1 VGSGN
6 YMWPRDRLQNCGG
19 NQTVQQFNEGGR
31 PPDELNRMGNRNPY
45 RATPGFT
52 SRKILSAQA
61 KQDIKIKPSFV
72 PFVWKGFL
80 VVLLGLVALGV
91 SFLFKSL
98 SLLGYAALGLIGLGL
113 LIMLIGV
120 VRRNAFTYLIT
131 DSDIVVK
138 RQLLRRS
145 VRRIPFSS
153 ISDVQVSQ
161 SIVGRLAKYGDV
173 VPVTK
178 SGYGLV
184 RGTEPGENIVA
195 EMANVPNP
203 DKVADLIM
211 SRLRSSKVT

>member
-1 VGSGN
+1 
-6 YMWPRDRLQNCGG
+6 
-19 NQTVQQFNEGGR
+19 
-31 PPDELNRMGNRNPY
+31 
-45 RATPGFT
+45 
-52 SRKILSAQA
+52 LSAEA

-72 PFVWKGFL
+72 PFAWKGFV
-80 VVLLGLVALGV
+80 VVLLGIAVYGA
-91 SFLFKSL
+91 SFLFGSPL
-98 SLLGYAALGLIGLGL
+98 SSVGSLLGYAALALIVIGLL
-113 LIMLIGV
+113 SVLIGV

-131 DSDIVVK
+131 DSDVVVK

-161 SIVGRLAKYGDV
+161 SIVGRLARYGDV

-184 RGTEPGENIVA
+184 RGTEPGENLVA

-211 SRLRSSKVT
+211 SKIRASKAT

>member
-1 VGSGN
+1 
-6 YMWPRDRLQNCGG
+6 M
-19 NQTVQQFNEGGR
+19 
-31 PPDELNRMGNRNPY
+31 
-45 RATPGFT
+45 
-52 SRKILSAQA
+52 
-61 KQDIKIKPSFV
+61 
-72 PFVWKGFL
+72 PFAWKGFI
-80 VVLLGLVALGV
+80 VVLLGVVFYGV
-91 SFLFKSL
+91 SFVFVFPLPSVDSFLRYASL
-98 SLLGYAALGLIGLGL
+98 ALIGLGFVGV
-113 LIMLIGV
+113 LIGV

-131 DSDIVVK
+131 DSDVVVK

-161 SIVGRLAKYGDV
+161 SIVGRLARYGDV

-195 EMANVPNP
+195 EMADVPNP

-211 SRLRSSKVT
+211 SRLRASKDT

>member
-1 VGSGN
+1 
-6 YMWPRDRLQNCGG
+6 
-19 NQTVQQFNEGGR
+19 
-31 PPDELNRMGNRNPY
+31 
-45 RATPGFT
+45 
-52 SRKILSAQA
+52 LSAEA

-72 PFVWKGFL
+72 PFAWKGFV
-80 VVLLGLVALGV
+80 VVLLGIVVYGV

-98 SLLGYAALGLIGLGL
+98 FLLGYAALGLVGLGVL
-113 LIMLIGV
+113 GMLIGV

-131 DSDIVVK
+131 DSDVVVK

-195 EMANVPNP
+195 EMSDVPNP
-203 DKVADLIM
+203 DRVADLIM
-211 SRLRSSKVT
+211 SRLRASKVT

>member
-1 VGSGN
+1 
-6 YMWPRDRLQNCGG
+6 
-19 NQTVQQFNEGGR
+19 
-31 PPDELNRMGNRNPY
+31 
-45 RATPGFT
+45 
-52 SRKILSAQA
+52 LSAEA

-72 PFVWKGFL
+72 PFAWKGFV
-80 VVLLGLVALGV
+80 VVLLGIVVYGV

-98 SLLGYAALGLIGLGL
+98 FLLGYAALGLVGLGVL
-113 LIMLIGV
+113 GVLIGV

-131 DSDIVVK
+131 DSDVVVK

-161 SIVGRLAKYGDV
+161 SVVGRLAKYGDV

-195 EMANVPNP
+195 EMSDVPNP
-203 DKVADLIM
+203 DRVADLIM
-211 SRLRSSKVT
+211 SRLRASKVT

>member
-1 VGSGN
+1 
-6 YMWPRDRLQNCGG
+6 M
-19 NQTVQQFNEGGR
+19 
-31 PPDELNRMGNRNPY
+31 
-45 RATPGFT
+45 
-52 SRKILSAQA
+52 SAQA

-72 PFVWKGFL
+72 PFAWKGFV
-80 VVLLGLVALGV
+80 VVLLGLVVFGV
-91 SFLFKSL
+91 SFLFESSL
-98 SLLGYAALGLIGLGL
+98 SSAGSLLRYAALGLVGLGVL
-113 LIMLIGV
+113 GMLIGV

-131 DSDIVVK
+131 DSDVVVQ

-161 SIVGRLAKYGDV
+161 SIVGRLANYGDI

-195 EMANVPNP
+195 EMADVPSP
-203 DKVADLIM
+203 DEVADLIM
-211 SRLRSSKVT
+211 SRLRASKVT

>member
-1 VGSGN
+1 
-6 YMWPRDRLQNCGG
+6 
-19 NQTVQQFNEGGR
+19 
-31 PPDELNRMGNRNPY
+31 
-45 RATPGFT
+45 
-52 SRKILSAQA
+52 LSAEA

-72 PFVWKGFL
+72 PFAWKGFV
-80 VVLLGLVALGV
+80 VVLLGLVVYGV

-98 SLLGYAALGLIGLGL
+98 FLLGYAALGLVGIGFLGV
-113 LIMLIGV
+113 LIGV

-131 DSDIVVK
+131 DSDVVVK

-161 SIVGRLAKYGDV
+161 SVVGRLAKYGDV

-195 EMANVPNP
+195 EMSDVPNP
-203 DKVADLIM
+203 DRVADLIM
-211 SRLRSSKVT
+211 SRLRASKVT

>member
-1 VGSGN
+1 
-6 YMWPRDRLQNCGG
+6 M
-19 NQTVQQFNEGGR
+19 
-31 PPDELNRMGNRNPY
+31 
-45 RATPGFT
+45 
-52 SRKILSAQA
+52 SAQG

-72 PFVWKGFL
+72 PFAWKGFV
-80 VVLLGLVALGV
+80 VVLLGLVVFGV
-91 SFLFKSL
+91 SFLFESSL
-98 SLLGYAALGLIGLGL
+98 SSVGSLLRYVALGLVGLGVL
-113 LIMLIGV
+113 GMLIGV

-131 DSDIVVK
+131 DSDVVVQ

-161 SIVGRLAKYGDV
+161 SIVGRLANYGDI

-195 EMANVPNP
+195 EMADVPSP
-203 DKVADLIM
+203 DEVADLIM
-211 SRLRSSKVT
+211 SRLRASKVT